1 VSTAADE
8 LTVTRAVRPE
18 ELFGRIGADRLVA
31 TLSDE
36 ERQRAA
42 RLVFEE
48 DRRAYIAA
56 HHLLRV
62 TLAPLLGRAP
72 EAIEMYAGH
81 GGRPELSGPA
91 ATEVSF
97 NLSHTRGLVACAVS
111 FETVVGVDVE
121 LVRELPD
128 VAALARSTLTTA
140 EIHELDR
147 IPPAE
152 RSRAFLRRW
161 TIKEAYAKATGHG
174 LGLPITAISLS
185 AADTP
190 TPTVLDAVTGTA
202 LPGVRVTAG
211 SHGGT
216 HVMAIAYLPKE
227 HTVNCRAPS
236 HHETGMVDQ

>member
-1 VSTAADE
+1 MSATADE
-8 LTVTRAVRPE
+8 LTVTRTVQPE
-18 ELFGRIGADRLVA
+18 ELFGRIGADVLLA
-31 TLSDE
+31 ALSDE

-62 TLAPLLGRAP
+62 TLAPLLGTAP
-72 EAIEMYAGH
+72 EAIEMSSGH
-81 GGRPELSGPA
+81 GGRPELSGPVA
-91 ATEVSF
+91 DEVSF

-111 FETVVGVDVE
+111 FQAIVGVDVE
-121 LVRELPD
+121 FVRDLPD
-128 VAALARSTLTTA
+128 VAALARSTLIPA

-147 IPPAE
+147 ISPAE

-185 AADTP
+185 AADTA
-190 TPTVLDAVTGTA
+190 TPTVLDAATGMA
-202 LPGVRVTAG
+202 LPGVRVTAR
-211 SHGGT
+211 SHGHT
-216 HVMAIAYLPKE
+216 HVMAVAHLTKE
-227 HTVNCRAPS
+227 HPL
-236 HHETGMVDQ
+236 